1 MSIEDKGS
9 SIGSGALPASNG
21 LDARAFLA
29 RARDGYFFNSIP
41 TVRAIR
47 LTEPA

>member
-1 MSIEDKGS
+1 MSAQRNQRCGV
-9 SIGSGALPASNG
+9 P
-21 LDARAFLA
+21 LA
-29 RARDGYFFNSIP
+29 RARGGYFFNSIP